1 MQAKPRLEWR
11 PQASADLVEI
21 VAYIA
26 DDNPD
31 AAQELKDEIEAKADK
46 LPDHPRLYK
55 PSVRVKGLRELIVRS
70 NYIVLYRASPE
81 LVVIVNVVHARRRW
95 PPKRSKA

>member
-11 PQASADLVEI
+11 PQASADLLEI

-46 LPDHPRLYK
+46 LLGGRAHACITGTGYE
-55 PSVRVKGLRELIVRS
+55 VLRPTGCQT
-70 NYIVLYRASPE
+70 AQ
-81 LVVIVNVVHARRRW
+81 
-95 PPKRSKA
+95 KRFRIG

>member
-11 PQASADLVEI
+11 PQASADLLEI

-70 NYIVLYRASPE
+70 NYTVFYRESAE
-81 LVVIVNVVHARRRW
+81 LVEVVNVIHARRQW
-95 PPKRSKA
+95 PPKRSKP

>member
-1 MQAKPRLEWR
+1 MQAKRRLEWR

-70 NYIVLYRASPE
+70 NYIVLYREAPE
-81 LVVIVNVVHARRRW
+81 LVEIVNVVHARRQW

>member
-1 MQAKPRLEWR
+1 MRVTPRLEWR
-11 PQASADLVEI
+11 PQARADLLEI

-31 AAQELKDEIEAKADK
+31 AAQALKDEIEAKIDK
-46 LPDHPRLYK
+46 LPSHAQLYK

-70 NYIVLYRASPE
+70 NYIVLYRESSE
-81 LVVIVNVVHARRRW
+81 RVEIVNVVHARRQW
-95 PPKRSKA
+95 PPKKNKA

>member
-81 LVVIVNVVHARRRW
+81 LVVIVNVVHARRQW

>member
-1 MQAKPRLEWR
+1 M
-11 PQASADLVEI
+11 
-21 VAYIA
+21 AYIA

-70 NYIVLYRASPE
+70 NYIVR
-81 LVVIVNVVHARRRW
+81 
-95 PPKRSKA
+95 